1 EGMLRRVGV
10 PTYPGYGLALAY
22 ENSDQRAWHVR
33 CQHCRESNR
42 LYGYDAFVANV
53 DQEQFALVCR
63 KCRRRIDVASGEW
76 VAAYPDRDVRGY
88 HINKLLLPTARL
100 DKLVANSQ
108 KTRPDQREAFMQRD
122 LGQPYASDEHRLTL
136 EQIRA
141 CVEPDL
147 RPLASLQSS
156 RFIAM
161 GIDVAS
167 ARALNVVIGEY
178 LPDGRT

>member
-1 EGMLRRVGV
+1 EADFCDPANVEASERRVSGPQSEGMLRRVGV

-76 VAAYPDRDVRGY
+76 V
-88 HINKLLLPTARL
+88 
-100 DKLVANSQ
+100 
-108 KTRPDQREAFMQRD
+108 
-122 LGQPYASDEHRLTL
+122 
-136 EQIRA
+136 
-141 CVEPDL
+141 
-147 RPLASLQSS
+147 
-156 RFIAM
+156 
-161 GIDVAS
+161 
-167 ARALNVVIGEY
+167 
-178 LPDGRT
+178 